1 MVKTYLMNAAETIAQ
16 TYKRWFHTRSIIIM
30 SEQKVRHLPINGH
43 VQFAALIALVGSLCW
58 STYSTDRLLSARAV
72 VKEQKM
78 TIRSVASDRVNMN
91 FGTVLRPVVAST
103 PRRTVANGISLS
115 EPVLAISGTDPKA
128 LYAHIAKLEQ
138 QVSALK
144 TSNEAIIQ
152 HVKEKT
158 ASNIDLLENI
168 IRRTGLD
175 ESELKKIALKNEKK
189 SRSVME
195 EAKGGPFIPAE
206 LEELSDSEEAKEL
219 FSNLDELSTLRQI
232 VGNLPL
238 SRPMA
243 NATENSGFG
252 HRVDPF
258 TRRLAF
264 HAGQDLSGP
273 AGSKVVSTAAGR
285 VISAGRNSAYGNAVD
300 VDHGYG
306 IVTRYAHLSRILVNE
321 GDIVTTGQPIG
332 VQGSTGRS
340 TGAHL
345 HYEVRYHNK
354 PLNPKN
360 FLSVSRYVS
369 QN

>member
-1 MVKTYLMNAAETIAQ
+1 MIAK

-43 VQFAALIALVGSLCW
+43 VQFVVLVALLGGVCW
-58 STYSTDRLLSARAV
+58 STYSTDRFLTARAV
-72 VKEQKM
+72 VKEQKQ

-91 FGTVLRPVVAST
+91 FGSVLRPVVASSVAS
-103 PRRTVANGISLS
+103 RRAPQTSISLS
-115 EPVLAISGTDPKA
+115 DPMLALSGPDPKA
-128 LYAHIAKLEQ
+128 LYAHIARLEQ

-158 ASNIDLLENI
+158 ASNIDVLENI
-168 IRRTGLD
+168 IRKTGLNED
-175 ESELKKIALKNEKK
+175 ELKKIALKNEKK
-189 SRSVME
+189 SRSPME
-195 EAKGGPFIPAE
+195 AAEGGPFIPAE
-206 LEELSDSEEAKEL
+206 LGDLGDSEDARTL

-238 SRPMA
+238 ARPIQ
-243 NATENSGFG
+243 NASEQSGFG
-252 HRVDPF
+252 HRIDPF

-264 HAGQDLSGP
+264 HSGLDLSGP
-273 AGSKVVSTAAGR
+273 DGSKALSTAAGK
-285 VISAGRNSAYGNAVD
+285 VVSAGRNNAYGNAVD
-300 VDHGYG
+300 IDHGYG

-321 GDIVTTGQPIG
+321 GDIVAAGQPIG
-332 VQGSTGRS
+332 IQGSTGRS

-345 HYEVRYHNK
+345 HYEVRYHDK
-354 PLNPKN
+354 PLNPIN
-360 FLSVSRYVS
+360 FLSVRRYVS